1 MLTFIRQHTQSF
13 VVKILAGLLI
23 ASFAVWGVEDM
34 FSLATSRSTAIFEVG
49 GVEVEP
55 YEVEVEV
62 RREINRLAPLFG
74 DKFGVEQAKALGIVE
89 SIMQRQINET
99 ALVLAAKD
107 LGVEISDDLVSAEIR
122 KSPAFQGLGGF
133 DRQRFQQVLDN
144 NFMNESTYVATVRE
158 QMSRNQV
165 LGSFTSITAP
175 KVLANS
181 IYRHRQEKRTAELI
195 FIADSVQKDIPE
207 PDGAALSK
215 FHKNSAARFT
225 APEYRALSV
234 IRLEASDLA
243 ADISV
248 TDTELREAYEAR
260 IDELT
265 VPETRQ
271 VKQMI
276 IADEA
281 DAKRAGRAL
290 TQGRDF
296 AAVAKEIA
304 KMDEATIDLG
314 KIGRGDFPFPEL
326 AEAVF
331 ALESGKSSE
340 PLKSP
345 IGWHL
350 FRVDGI
356 TKGGT
361 KTLDEVR
368 ADLKKTISFEKAIDG
383 MFQLANNLEDAFG
396 GGATL
401 EEAAGQLNLKVVKIA
416 AVDKNG
422 NDRIGKPVSTLPAG
436 DFLNVAFS
444 TEEGSESLLNETG
457 RDGYFLLRVDGVTLP
472 VLKPLDTIKAE
483 VVRAWKDENRAG
495 KSKTSAQTIVDRV
508 NGGASLDAIASEMGL
523 KVKTLPALT
532 RRPGKTPEGISQALI
547 DKIFGISTN
556 KGAMARGDAGY
567 TVARLKK
574 ITAADPVSDQ
584 EGAKAVSEQLGQA
597 VGLDILA
604 QLAGGLRDQFGFTI
618 NREAVDS
625 MFTGVGRGRGR
636 GHFADGHSH

>member
-1 MLTFIRQHTQSF
+1 MLTFIRAHTQSF

-23 ASFAVWGVEDM
+23 ASFAVWGIEDM
-34 FSLATSRSTAIFEVG
+34 FSLATSSSTAIFEVG
-49 GVEVEP
+49 GVEMEP
-55 YEVEVEV
+55 EEVEAEV
-62 RREINRLAPLFG
+62 RREINRLAPLLG

-89 SIMQRQINET
+89 SIIRRQINDT
-99 ALVLAAKD
+99 ALALAAKD
-107 LGVEISDDLVSAEIR
+107 LGVEISDDQVSAEIR
-122 KSPAFQGLGGF
+122 QSPAFQGLGGF
-133 DRQRFQQVLDN
+133 DRQRFQQVLGN
-144 NFMNESTYVATVRE
+144 SFMNESTYIVTVRE

-165 LGSFTSITAP
+165 LGSFASITAP
-175 KVLANS
+175 KVLADS
-181 IYRHRQEKRTAELI
+181 IYRHRQEKRTAEMI
-195 FIADSVQKDIPE
+195 FIADGVQKDIPE
-207 PDGAALSK
+207 PDGTALSK
-215 FHKNSAARFT
+215 FHKDRAARFT

-248 TDTELREAYEAR
+248 TDAELREAYKVR

-265 VPETRQ
+265 IPETRQ
-271 VKQMI
+271 IKQMV
-276 IADEA
+276 IANEA
-281 DAKRAGRAL
+281 DAQRAGKAL
-290 TQGRDF
+290 AQGRDF

-314 KIGRGDFPFPEL
+314 KVGRGDLPFPKL

-331 ALESGKSSE
+331 SLELGKSSK
-340 PLKSP
+340 PLKSL

-368 ADLKKTISFEKAIDG
+368 ADLNKTIALEKAIDG
-383 MFQLANNLEDAFG
+383 MFELANNLEDAFG

-416 AVDKNG
+416 AVDTNG
-422 NDRIGKPVSTLPAG
+422 NDRTGKPVSTLPAG

-444 TEEGSESLLNETG
+444 TEEGSESQLNETG
-457 RDGYFLLRVDGVTLP
+457 RDGYFLLRVDGVTP
-472 VLKPLDTIKAE
+472 PALKPLDTIKAE
-483 VVRAWKDENRAG
+483 VVRAWTDEKRAE
-495 KSKTSAQTIVDRV
+495 KSKTSAQAIVDRV
-508 NGGASLDAIASEMGL
+508 NGGAGLDAIASEMGL

-532 RRPGKTPEGISQALI
+532 RRPEKPPEGISQALI
-547 DKIFGISTN
+547 DGMFGLSTN
-556 KGAMARGDAGY
+556 KGVMARGDAGY

-574 ITAADPVSDQ
+574 ITAADPASDK
-584 EGAKAVSEQLGQA
+584 EGAKAVSEKLGQS
-597 VGLDILA
+597 VGNDILA

-625 MFTGVGRGRGR
+625 MFTGVGRGSGR
-636 GHFADGHSH
+636 GTFR